1 MYSSWRI
8 GGASGS
14 KSLRGD
20 HKLLFGAQ
28 CTPVVPPVQ
37 FTPLLR
43 PPPPAPPLQAVH
55 RSEDPLYPHELLR
68 ATVLSALASEDDGAD
83 ADGGFAGAAGE
94 GEEEEALLDEDLVDD
109 VDGEVRNEDVERGGG
124 RGEEERSE
132 RAG

>member
-1 MYSSWRI
+1 MHSCCSTCVIY
-8 GGASGS
+8 
-14 KSLRGD
+14 
-20 HKLLFGAQ
+20 
-28 CTPVVPPVQ
+28 
-37 FTPLLR
+37 PLLSP